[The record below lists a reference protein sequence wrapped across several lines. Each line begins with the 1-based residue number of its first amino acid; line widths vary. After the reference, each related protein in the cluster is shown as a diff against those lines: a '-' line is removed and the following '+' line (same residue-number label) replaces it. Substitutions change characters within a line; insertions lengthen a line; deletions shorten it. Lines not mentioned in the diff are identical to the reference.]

1 MVDVS
6 REPAPGTIRI
16 TDLGVPVL
24 TELQQQAIAA
34 AATVSIV
41 LSETAVL
48 DAARARTGLSDFGA
62 DDFRDRL
69 RVWLQCVKDDDDLGP
84 LGRLQLYEDFVRLA
98 SNRLRVEQLRRH
110 PEILD
115 IELRCPIVIAG
126 LPRSGTTHLVNLIAA
141 DSRFRSMPLWEG
153 MEPVP
158 PANGGGEADL
168 RIARARAQWGQ
179 FETLLPLMPAM
190 HEMAPEHVH
199 EDIELQQ
206 IDFSSY
212 NLEWTCRA
220 HAWRDWYLANDQ
232 TPHYLYALKVHR
244 ALSWIRG
251 PERWLMKSPQHME
264 NLSPLIRTYPDAV
277 IVLTH
282 RDPVAV
288 IQSIV
293 TMLAYGDRIRRAVMD
308 LPSLAVY
315 WIQRV
320 EILLR
325 ACVRDCDVLPPARR
339 LHVLFHE
346 YMADTAAT
354 LRGVYDLA
362 GLEITSE
369 TQARFAAYHAANPR
383 GRKGQVAYDLQGDF
397 GVDVAQLRERFQF
410 YYERFPVEHERVRG
424 ETK

>member
-1 MVDVS
+1 MVDAL
-6 REPAPGTIRI
+6 RGAGPGTIRI
-16 TDLGVPVL
+16 TDLGAPVL
-24 TELQQQAIAA
+24 TEHQQQVIAA
-34 AATVSIV
+34 AATVSLV
-41 LSETAVL
+41 LSEAAVL
-48 DAARARTGLSDFGA
+48 DAARACTGLSDFGA

-69 RVWLQCVKDDDDLGP
+69 RLWIQCVRDDDGLGP
-84 LGRLQLYEDFVRLA
+84 LGRLQLFEDFVRLA
-98 SNRLRVEQLRRH
+98 SNRLRVEQLVRRH

-115 IELRCPIVIAG
+115 IEVRRPIVIAG

-141 DSRFRSMPLWEG
+141 DSRLRSMPLWEG
-153 MEPVP
+153 MEPIP
-158 PANGGGEADL
+158 RASARGEADP

-251 PERWLMKSPQHME
+251 PDHWLMKSPQHME
-264 NLSPLIRTYPDAV
+264 NLSPLLRTYPDAV

-293 TMLAYGDRIRRAVMD
+293 TMLAYGDRIRRRVMD
-308 LPSLAVY
+308 LPSLAAY
-315 WIQRV
+315 WIQRI

-325 ACVRDCDVLPPARR
+325 ACVRDGDALPPARR
-339 LHVLFHE
+339 VPC
-346 YMADTAAT
+346 AIS
-354 LRGVYDLA
+354 RVY
-362 GLEITSE
+362 GGY
-369 TQARFAAYHAANPR
+369 RRHAAQR
-383 GRKGQVAYDLQGDF
+383 
-397 GVDVAQLRERFQF
+397 LRSGG
-410 YYERFPVEHERVRG
+410 P
-424 ETK
+424 